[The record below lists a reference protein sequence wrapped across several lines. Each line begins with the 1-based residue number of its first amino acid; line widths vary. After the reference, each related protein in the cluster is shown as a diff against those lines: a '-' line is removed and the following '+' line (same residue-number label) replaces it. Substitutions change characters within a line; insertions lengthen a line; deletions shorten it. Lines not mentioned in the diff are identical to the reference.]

1 MEKKSKDEKT
11 LFDGDDFLFKRYL
24 KDCNIYFEYGV
35 GDSTTWVLENTSS
48 RIISVD
54 TDKKWINKIDIPWL
68 KKATGETKMIVT
80 LENHYRES
88 GVGSLYISEMASEG
102 LLENRKTLNIG
113 IDELPKCGRN
123 EEVLEYHG
131 LTAEQISK
139 KIIQKFNS

>member
-1 MEKKSKDEKT
+1 MIGIGDILEVGQDITLITFGPIFSYIAFEIKEILDEMDIS
-11 LFDGDDFLFKRYL
+11 L
-24 KDCNIYFEYGV
+24 N
-35 GDSTTWVLENTSS
+35 
-48 RIISVD
+48 IIS
-54 TDKKWINKIDIPWL
+54 TPWINKIDIPWL

>member
-1 MEKKSKDEKT
+1 
-11 LFDGDDFLFKRYL
+11 
-24 KDCNIYFEYGV
+24 
-35 GDSTTWVLENTSS
+35 
-48 RIISVD
+48 
-54 TDKKWINKIDIPWL
+54 
-68 KKATGETKMIVT
+68 MIGT